1 MLQEDILTTAL
12 WLGMR
17 GGVCDNTAHVV
28 NAAVIIL
35 NTNLHGGARLR
46 GSMVCTNQ
54 QQMVFT
60 HGHAL
65 KTCG

>member
-1 MLQEDILTTAL
+1 MVLHDNGADIRHMLQEDILTTAL

-28 NAAVIIL
+28 NAAVTIL

-46 GSMVCTNQ
+46 GSILIVD
-54 QQMVFT
+54 
-60 HGHAL
+60 H
-65 KTCG
+65 